1 MIMHKLNSKNKY
13 AFTTDKLIRQELKKT
28 IEKRYKDA
36 PVRIIEEFGL
46 DDHAT
51 RIDIAVVNGI
61 LHGYEIKSD
70 LDTLGRLPKQMSS
83 YNSIFDQITLVVG
96 TQHLYDAF
104 NIVPDHWGIMVAKI
118 DGKGSVYFNH
128 IRTAS
133 ENTSQEKLPI
143 ARLLWRDEAIHLLED
158 IGCARGYKSK
168 SKDLIHSRISDLLD
182 LNTLKERVRET
193 LLLSRTDWRAG
204 TVPVLYG
211 D

>member
-1 MIMHKLNSKNKY
+1 MGVEKLKSKY
-13 AFTTDKLIRQELKKT
+13 TLTTDKIIRQELKKS
-28 IEKRYKDA
+28 IEKKYKDA
-36 PVRIIEEFGL
+36 PVRIIEELCL
-46 DDHAT
+46 DDHST

-70 LDTLGRLPKQMSS
+70 LDTLERLPKQMNS

-96 TQHLYDAF
+96 SQHLYDAF
-104 NIVPDHWGIMVAKI
+104 NLVPDHWGIMVAKI

-143 ARLLWRDEAIHLLED
+143 ARLLWRNEAIHLLEE
-158 IGCARGYKSK
+158 IGGAKGYRSK
-168 SKDLIHSRISDLLD
+168 SRDLIHNRISDLLD

-193 LLLSRTDWRAG
+193 LLLSRTDWRSG